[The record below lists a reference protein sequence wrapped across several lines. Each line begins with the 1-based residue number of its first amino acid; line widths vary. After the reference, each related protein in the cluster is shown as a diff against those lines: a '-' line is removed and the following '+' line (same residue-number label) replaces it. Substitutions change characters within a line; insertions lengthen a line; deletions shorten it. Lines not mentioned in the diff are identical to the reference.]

1 MCIVYP
7 LNMKLDS
14 YIFRV
19 SACSRRDCKNATAFF
34 TSSPLGGVPGSSS
47 ISWRGRI
54 QYRGPRVPP
63 FFGSIITTVAQ
74 SRFVSVAH
82 DRYLGLALHFT
93 PDTVLVSK

>member
-1 MCIVYP
+1 MSVPAHAETVKMQQLFSPP
-7 LNMKLDS
+7 LHSGGSWLKL
-14 YIFRV
+14 YIMEG
-19 SACSRRDCKNATAFF
+19 ADTGG
-34 TSSPLGGVPGSSS
+34 LGS
-47 ISWRGRI
+47 
-54 QYRGPRVPP
+54 PP

>member
-34 TSSPLGGVPGSSS
+34 TSSPLGGFLAQALYHG
-47 ISWRGRI
+47 GGG
-54 QYRGPRVPP
+54 YRGPRVPP
-63 FFGSIITTVAQ
+63 LFGLIITTVAQ